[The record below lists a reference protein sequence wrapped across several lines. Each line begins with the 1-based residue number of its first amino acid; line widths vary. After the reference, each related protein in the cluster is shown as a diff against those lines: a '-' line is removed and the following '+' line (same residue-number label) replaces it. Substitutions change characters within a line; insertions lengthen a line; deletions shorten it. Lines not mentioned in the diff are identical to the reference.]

1 MQSLATFQKTIADTQ
16 STLNKDEFG
25 SAKVSGGLFPYQSL
39 RTKRIGRNPS
49 AGERSVSS
57 YGMQMRFQTGHIE
70 RGLTPDY
77 SNI

>member
-1 MQSLATFQKTIADTQ
+1 MQSLATFTKTIADTQ

-25 SAKVSGGLFPYQSL
+25 SAKVAGGFYPYQSL
-39 RTKRIGRNPS
+39 RVKRAGRNPS
-49 AGERSVSS
+49 AGGRSVSN